1 MPAGDTTDTLLAKL
15 RAILDEATAGFW
27 TDAELL
33 YFLNMGQ
40 NEAIQILLGKQREM
54 RRLDPAYSHP
64 SLVNSILKTY
74 AISTSTASS
83 YTLPTDFLQMELV
96 RLGDTVTTTRFLTAT
111 EVPYQ
116 TLIKGSI
123 NTYIQH
129 SYNSSTYT
137 GQIYYSIIGATLQ
150 TSFTTFPNGDFNKI
164 DIWYFYQPAVMTTD
178 VDPVLKN
185 ETHEAILN
193 IACGY
198 AHSKNNDLNRS
209 QLHFG
214 KAQILLSQL

>member
-64 SLVNSILKTY
+64 SLVNSILKTAEY
-74 AISTSTASS
+74 TPGTATSI
-83 YTLPTDFLQMELV
+83 TLPTDFLQMELA
-96 RLGDTVTTTRFLTAT
+96 RLKNDTATIFYLTMT

-123 NTYIQH
+123 NTYVQH
-129 SYNSSTYT
+129 TFDTSTKT
-137 GQIYYSIIGATLQ
+137 GQVYYAIIGSTLQ
-150 TSFTTFPNGDFNKI
+150 TSFSASFASYYNKI

-209 QLHFG
+209 QLHFA
-214 KAQILLSQL
+214 KAQNILSQL

>member
-1 MPAGDTTDTLLAKL
+1 MANGDVTDTLLAKL

-54 RRLDPAYSHP
+54 RRLDPSYSHP

-74 AISTSTASS
+74 AITTSVANS

-96 RLGDTVTTTRFLTAT
+96 RMGDATATTRYLTMT

-116 TLIKGSI
+116 TLIKGST
-123 NTYIQH
+123 NTYVQH

-137 GQIYYSIIGATLQ
+137 GQVYYSIIGSTLQ
-150 TSFTTFPNGDFNKI
+150 TSFATFPNGDFSKI

>member
-1 MPAGDTTDTLLAKL
+1 MAAGDLTDTLLAKL

-33 YFLNMGQ
+33 YFLNTGQ
-40 NEAIQILLGKQREM
+40 NEAIQVLLGKQREA
-54 RRLDPAYSHP
+54 RRLDPSYSHP

-74 AISTSTASS
+74 AITTSVANS

-96 RLGDTVTTTRFLTAT
+96 RMGDATATTRYLTMT

-116 TLIKGSI
+116 TLIKGST
-123 NTYIQH
+123 NTYVQH
-129 SYNSSTYT
+129 SYNSSTHT
-137 GQIYYSIIGATLQ
+137 GQVYYSIIGSTLQ
-150 TSFTTFPNGDFNKI
+150 TSFATFPNGDFSKI

-209 QLHFG
+209 QLHFA
-214 KAQILLSQL
+214 KAQNILSQL